1 MKKSTKFVSLAD
13 VCKDFVNSEQGKK
26 LKAKFDAEKAK
37 SPARFARKHDFQAM
51 QAHMAADA
59 NFSCAMQRFQMLNQM
74 RKEWERNPDVMH
86 EDFDEIY
93 AEYQQYVLDAAD
105 YIRQYRE
112 RIAVLDQAIIDED
125 NSK

>member
-13 VCKDFVNSEQGKK
+13 VCNDFVNSDEGKK
-26 LKAKFDAEKAK
+26 LKAEFDRQKAE
-37 SPARFARKHDFQAM
+37 SPARFDRKHDVQAM

-59 NFSCAMQRFQMLNQM
+59 NFSCAMYRFQVLNQM
-74 RKEWERNPDVMH
+74 RKEWERNPDIMH

-112 RIAVLDQAIIDED
+112 RMIVLDQAVIDED

>member
-13 VCKDFVNSEQGKK
+13 VAKDFLNSDEAKK

-51 QAHMAADA
+51 QAHMSADCNFACAA
-59 NFSCAMQRFQMLNQM
+59 QRYQMLSEM
-74 RKEWERNPDVMH
+74 RSDYDRTFVMH